1 MTWFGLMK
9 FIFKKNVTHEKNP
22 YLNPQKKKNISI
34 KKKHTYTNTL
44 EKNKFHFLGTTINTN
59 G

>member
-1 MTWFGLMK
+1 MK
-9 FIFKKNVTHEKNP
+9 KKT
-22 YLNPQKKKNISI
+22 YLNPQKKKKNISI

-44 EKNKFHFLGTTINTN
+44 DKNKFHFLGTTINTN

>member
-1 MTWFGLMK
+1 MLPMK
-9 FIFKKNVTHEKNP
+9 KKNIFKPTKK
-22 YLNPQKKKNISI
+22 KKKNISI

-44 EKNKFHFLGTTINTN
+44 DKNKFHFLGTTINTN